1 VKGIEGRRKRIY
13 CPDWVGAFR
22 WIRPFVTTAVVE
34 QRIGAL
40 TPQLL
45 PKLDAE
51 VAALGRSL
59 SARTEALEKD

>member
-1 VKGIEGRRKRIY
+1 M
-13 CPDWVGAFR
+13 FR